1 MPMPSGAG
9 MPSTKL
15 PNAAVGTSQT
25 STSIASV
32 DPDLVVAA
40 ALDAGD
46 DLADDRARRESTGT
60 VTVGKRLQVET

>member
-1 MPMPSGAG
+1 
-9 MPSTKL
+9 
-15 PNAAVGTSQT
+15 
-25 STSIASV
+25 V